1 MKRILRLCVAAGAV
15 MCVGQASAQT
25 YEQGGARITF
35 QVWEPALNL
44 WTHTVQ
50 AMPGMRVEWRIVLSY
65 TGTRTDIFALGEAL
79 YQPTISEADIT
90 DGGNGVDEFGP
101 WRNGGVSGNSIAGS
115 MLTAAEGEQG
125 TALAS
130 YGRVRFGGT
139 VAAASASNVL
149 TTFRHSGGGGGAP
162 AGDYM
167 RIAGNFVSQ
176 WPRSL
181 VGPVPPLD
189 VTTDDVNSVLR
200 GVSSMQQSQAL
211 SPAFHVAGTTN
222 LVVFRGALIMS
233 ADTSWPTSMQ
243 LTTFRESFRRVGGPT
258 GATEG
263 DDRRYFTW
271 QTGAAD
277 SGSHRTVDPQIVP
290 AFIQILPAP
299 GAGFAFIVFGLSAA
313 RRRRSGLGSVVP
325 FRSTP

>member
-1 MKRILRLCVAAGAV
+1 MRRVAWMVSLAAGLTQSV
-15 MCVGQASAQT
+15 CAQT

-35 QVWEPALNL
+35 QVYEPSFNS
-44 WTHTVQ
+44 WTQTVM
-50 AMPGMRVEWRIVLSY
+50 AAPGMRVEWRVVLDY
-65 TGTRTDIFALGEAL
+65 TGTRTDLFALGEAL
-79 YQPTISEADIT
+79 YQPTISEADNT

-115 MLTAAEGEQG
+115 MLTEAEGQNG
-125 TALAS
+125 GPLAS

-139 VAAASASNVL
+139 VMAATASNVL
-149 TTFRHSGGGGGAP
+149 TTFRHSGGAGGGP

-167 RIAGNFVSQ
+167 RIAGNFASQ

-181 VGPVPPLD
+181 AGPVPPLD

-211 SPAFHVAGTTN
+211 NPTFHVAGTTN
-222 LVVFRGALIMS
+222 LVVFRGAFIMS
-233 ADTSWPTSMQ
+233 ADPSWPTNMQ
-243 LTTFRESFRRVGGPT
+243 LTTFRESFRRVGGTT

-290 AFIQILPAP
+290 AFIQILPSP
-299 GAGFAFIVFGLSAA
+299 GAGLAFFAFGLCAA
-313 RRRRSGLGSVVP
+313 CRRRTGLVWGVP
-325 FRSTP
+325 SRSTP

>member
-1 MKRILRLCVAAGAV
+1 MRRILLLCAVAGTV
-15 MCVGQASAQT
+15 MAAGQASAQT

-35 QVWEPALNL
+35 QVYEPSFNS

-50 AMPGMRVEWRIVLSY
+50 AMPGQRVEWRIVLSY

-79 YQPTISEADIT
+79 YQPTISEADNT

-101 WRNGGVSGNSIAGS
+101 WRNGGVGGNSIAGS

-125 TALAS
+125 TPLAS

-139 VAAASASNVL
+139 VTAATSSNVL
-149 TTFRHSGGGGGAP
+149 TTFRHSGGAGGAP

-167 RIAGNFVSQ
+167 RVAGNFVSQ

-181 VGPVPPLD
+181 AGPVPPLD

-233 ADTSWPTSMQ
+233 ADPSWPTSMQ
-243 LTTFRESFRRVGGPT
+243 LTTFRESFRRVGGTT

-290 AFIQILPAP
+290 AFIQILPSP
-299 GAGFAFIVFGLSAA
+299 SSAVLLA
-313 RRRRSGLGSVVP
+313 IGGVWCVRRRRV
-325 FRSTP
+325 